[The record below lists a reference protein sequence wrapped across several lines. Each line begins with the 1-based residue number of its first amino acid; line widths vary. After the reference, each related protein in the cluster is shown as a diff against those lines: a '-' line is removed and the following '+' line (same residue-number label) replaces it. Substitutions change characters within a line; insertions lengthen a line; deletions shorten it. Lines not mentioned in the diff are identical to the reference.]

1 MRDTS
6 STANTIDTANVNRI
20 DISYLYVWAVLQCH
34 PSFVRSR
41 AAVRTPLYSSQ
52 ITPEPIRD
60 GPKLMYI
67 NLPVR
72 VLVHPGDDP
81 IDHLLRQIRP

>member
-1 MRDTS
+1 MGSATVPPQLRS
-6 STANTIDTANVNRI
+6 
-20 DISYLYVWAVLQCH
+20 QPC
-34 PSFVRSR
+34 SR